1 MEWVKNWLENYLQI
15 LYPSHILTQPLSTDF
30 ILKIFDSLWSTV
42 LELPWILQF
51 VMAVLACIL
60 FMAMTVFMYLKLI
73 QKMFIV
79 IFHCFIQWNSFYLWD
94 GNESYSSTCL
104 SWLTLAYEMSIGLF
118 SLVTVYLQLIQ
129 VFAWHH
135 ICIPSHL

>member
-79 IFHCFIQWNSFYLWD
+79 IFHCFIQ
-94 GNESYSSTCL
+94 
-104 SWLTLAYEMSIGLF
+104 
-118 SLVTVYLQLIQ
+118 
-129 VFAWHH
+129 
-135 ICIPSHL
+135 